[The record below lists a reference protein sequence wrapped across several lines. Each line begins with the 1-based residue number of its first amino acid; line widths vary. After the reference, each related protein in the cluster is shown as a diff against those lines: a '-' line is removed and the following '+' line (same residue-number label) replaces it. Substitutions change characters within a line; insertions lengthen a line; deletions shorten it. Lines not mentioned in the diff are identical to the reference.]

1 MSRHTPG
8 ADDDEGLTP
17 GHELFAPPPAD
28 MAPAGSPPASPVPAD
43 TAPTSAPAPGAGAE
57 RRLVP
62 WSHRDADAEART
74 SAAGADPVE
83 GDVDDDPAPR
93 SGRRRLAIVGGVVAG
108 AALASV
114 VVGAVLFTTGSAPF
128 AAGSPTEAP
137 RPTAVAR
144 TSTPTASASPSPS
157 PSPLPTA
164 SSTPSPRAATPPPQ
178 DAAVPAPFITPVA
191 AGTVVAEADV
201 ASPKGSV
208 HFHYRVV
215 AVGDDT
221 YSAELTNATSSLPV
235 PVTAAFFQVAPS
247 VGDGITYGGD
257 GGVGLDGLT
266 AAPTSASGGFGPI
279 SQPSY
284 LSTLVVYSTSTSS
297 DVPVEL
303 ASGKVLAIAPVT
315 WSVPPRQTN
324 IASVDSGAT
333 TFATGALEATTA
345 SGSPKRYTVASG
357 DLIDVVARRF
367 GISVSALLYM
377 NQGLQVIDDEQ
388 HLFEGTTLVLDP
400 DSV

>member
-1 MSRHTPG
+1 MARHTPG

-17 GHELFAPPPAD
+17 GHELFAPPPSAEGSTTASEPSTGTD
-28 MAPAGSPPASPVPAD
+28 IDAGPGAD
-43 TAPTSAPAPGAGAE
+43 TGPRFVA
-57 RRLVP
+57 
-62 WSHRDADAEART
+62 WSHRDAGT
-74 SAAGADPVE
+74 
-83 GDVDDDPAPR
+83 DDDVPSAGSAPVDGDHDGDGDPTPR

-108 AALASV
+108 AALVSV
-114 VVGAVLFTTGSAPF
+114 VVSAVLFTTGSTPF
-128 AAGSPTEAP
+128 AAGAPTEAP
-137 RPTAVAR
+137 RPTTVAR
-144 TSTPTASASPSPS
+144 TSSPTPSVSPS

-164 SSTPSPRAATPPPQ
+164 SSSPSPRAATPPPQ
-178 DAAVPAPFITPVA
+178 DASVPAPFVTPVA

-235 PVTAAFFQVAPS
+235 PLTAAFFEIAPS

-257 GGVGLDGLT
+257 GGVGIGGLT
-266 AAPTSASGGFGPI
+266 AAPTSASGSFGAV

-303 ASGKVLAIAPVT
+303 ATGKVLAVAPVA
-315 WSVPPRQTN
+315 WSVPARQTN
-324 IASVDSGAT
+324 IAPVDSGAT
-333 TFATGALEATTA
+333 AFATGTLEATTA
-345 SGSPKRYTVASG
+345 SGAPKRYTVAPG
-357 DLIDVVARRF
+357 DLIDVVAQRF
-367 GISVSALLYM
+367 GVSVSALLYL
-377 NQGLQVIDDEQ
+377 NQGLQVLDDEQ

>member
-1 MSRHTPG
+1 MARHTPG
-8 ADDDEGLTP
+8 ADDDDGLTP
-17 GHELFAPPPAD
+17 GHELFASPPPPQDSAT
-28 MAPAGSPPASPVPAD
+28 ASESSTDAD
-43 TAPTSAPAPGAGAE
+43 TGP
-57 RRLVP
+57 RLVA
-62 WSHRDADAEART
+62 WTHRDART
-74 SAAGADPVE
+74 DDEGPSAVDGADGTD
-83 GDVDDDPAPR
+83 GDDGDDGAR
-93 SGRRRLAIVGGVVAG
+93 SGRRRFAVVGAVVAG
-108 AALASV
+108 AALVSV
-114 VVGAVLFTTGSAPF
+114 VVSAVLFTTGSSPF
-128 AAGSPTEAP
+128 AAGSPTDAP
-137 RPTAVAR
+137 RPTTVAR

-157 PSPLPTA
+157 PLPTT

-178 DAAVPAPFITPVA
+178 DASVPAPFVTPVA

-221 YSAELTNATSSLPV
+221 YSAELTDATSSLPV
-235 PVTAAFFQVAPS
+235 PVTAAFFEIAPS

-257 GGVGLDGLT
+257 GVVGIPGLT
-266 AAPTSASGGFGPI
+266 STPTSASGGFGSL

-284 LSTLVVYSTSTSS
+284 LSTLVVYSASTSS

-303 ASGKVLAIAPVT
+303 ATGKVLAVAPVA

-324 IASVDSGAT
+324 IAPVDSGAT
-333 TFATGALEATTA
+333 TFATGTLEATTA
-345 SGSPKRYTVASG
+345 RGAPKRYTVAPD

-388 HLFEGTTLVLDP
+388 HLFAGTTLVLDP
-400 DSV
+400 DSI

>member
-1 MSRHTPG
+1 MARHTPG
-8 ADDDEGLTP
+8 ADDDDGLTP
-17 GHELFAPPPAD
+17 GHELFAPPP
-28 MAPAGSPPASPVPAD
+28 PTEGSTAASEPSTGTGTD
-43 TAPTSAPAPGAGAE
+43 TGPRFVA
-57 RRLVP
+57 
-62 WSHRDADAEART
+62 WSHRDAGSDGDVP
-74 SAAGADPVE
+74 AAGSTPVE
-83 GDVDDDPAPR
+83 AADDDDPAPR

-108 AALASV
+108 AALVSV
-114 VVGAVLFTTGSAPF
+114 VVSAVLFTTGSTPF
-128 AAGSPTEAP
+128 AAGAPTETP
-137 RPTAVAR
+137 RPTTVAR
-144 TSTPTASASPSPS
+144 TSSPSASASPS

-178 DAAVPAPFITPVA
+178 DASVPAPFVTPVA

-235 PVTAAFFQVAPS
+235 PVTAAFFEIAPS
-247 VGDGITYGGD
+247 VGDGVTYGGD
-257 GGVGLDGLT
+257 GGVGIGGLT
-266 AAPTSASGGFGPI
+266 TTPTSASGSFGAV

-303 ASGKVLAIAPVT
+303 ATGKVLAVAPVA
-315 WSVPPRQTN
+315 WSVPARQTN
-324 IASVDSGAT
+324 IAPVDSGAT
-333 TFATGALEATTA
+333 AFATGTLEATTA
-345 SGSPKRYTVASG
+345 SGAPKRYTVAPG
-357 DLIDVVARRF
+357 DLVDVVAQRF
-367 GISVSALLYM
+367 GVSVSALLYL